1 MKRILA
7 ACVLLLVGS
16 WAAGQVNGQG
26 GVYINGVLQGG
37 GSGAGTVTSVGLTLP
52 PFMNVSGTPITTSG
66 TFLAGLANV
75 SAGAVFAGPASG
87 GDAEPDFRAL
97 LGTDLPIGLA
107 FTDPTTDAAPTS
119 TLLKSANAFPGA
131 TSNTTGA
138 NTILA
143 GGIGRR
149 IYTVVAYDNATMA
162 LSTVTVTVNGTATV
176 LTEGTEWDSITSNNA
191 TATSLAAAID
201 ALSGVSAVAASAVVR
216 ITPDVGTYSLTIAKT
231 AADAGM
237 TATSGADGV
246 ISTVSNLN
254 QYAAAGDAN
263 PTASLGDGALVLGAG
278 GASAVDAG
286 IQRSGAGVVKVTDG
300 GAGSG
305 SLDVFGIIINPSGT
319 IRDSFYQFLIDA
331 PTGLYV
337 KSGWNIFFAGG
348 ANYYTT
354 IDTGLSRFAPGVVK
368 VTDGSTGWG
377 SAALLSTK
385 FFDGGTHYTT
395 LQAQTQ
401 TADITLTLPPIANVS
416 GTLRNDGTGSL
427 TWDHNQLVDQ
437 FTYTFFDLATDLPAT
452 LDVPSIYVNRAR
464 AIHITEVY
472 CEADTA
478 DGAVINLT
486 NAGDTVLSGDLTCT
500 TAGAASTSFVSGKD
514 AVALNAKLSHVMVS
528 VLAGLKRLNVVVRYS
543 AD

>member
-7 ACVLLLVGS
+7 ACALLMAGLLAGA
-16 WAAGQVNGQG
+16 WASAQMINGLGGVYVNGQ
-26 GVYINGVLQGG
+26 LQGA
-37 GSGAGTVTSVGLTLP
+37 GSGSGTVTSVGLTLP

-87 GDAEPDFRAL
+87 ADAEPDFRAL

-107 FTDPTTDAAPTS
+107 FTDPTTDAAPSS

-131 TSNTTGA
+131 ATNTTGA
-138 NTILA
+138 NTILS
-143 GGIGRR
+143 GGIGQR
-149 IYTVVAYDNATMA
+149 IFTLIDFGHVSLDE
-162 LSTVTVTVNGTATV
+162 STVTITVNGVATV
-176 LTEGTEWDSITSNNA
+176 KTEDADWFSVTSNDSA
-191 TATSLAAAID
+191 ATSLAVAIN
-201 ALSGVSAVAASAVVR
+201 AIAGVSATASAAAVR
-216 ITPDVGTYSLTIAKT
+216 IVPDVGTYSLTIAKS

-237 TATSGADGV
+237 TATSGTDGV
-246 ISTVSNLN
+246 VKAGNTSGMADITGLRFADQGNGIWYIYGNSLPGTYPGPFLTFNQGLVNSYGPLLNIFTSN
-254 QYAAAGDAN
+254 YGYM
-263 PTASLGDGALVLGAG
+263 SIG
-278 GASAVDAG
+278 GASG
-286 IQRSGAGVVKVTDG
+286 IT
-300 GAGSG
+300 
-305 SLDVFGIIINPSGT
+305 
-319 IRDSFYQFLIDA
+319 
-331 PTGLYV
+331 
-337 KSGWNIFFAGG
+337 G
-348 ANYYTT
+348 AN
-354 IDTGLSRFAPGVVK
+354 GGVYFS
-368 VTDGSTGWG
+368 DNNWGIGWG
-377 SAALLSTK
+377 SGPFITKNASSDVEITTGKLTVPALKL
-385 FFDGGTHYTT
+385 FDQGTHYTT

-401 TADITLTLPPIANVS
+401 AADITLTLPPVANIS
-416 GTLRNDGTGSL
+416 GALRNDGTGSL

-528 VLAGLKRLNVVVRYS
+528 VLAGLKRLNVVVKYTV
-543 AD
+543 D